1 MIEILKSVPFFNGL
15 GDAELKLIGETV
27 KMDYFPAEH
36 VIFNENDP
44 GDIMYIIKR
53 GQVQVIRD
61 STILAVLK
69 DGAFFGEMAL
79 VSDEHRNATVKTI
92 TDVEVLTLK
101 KDDFIHLIET
111 NSNIASMVSYEV
123 VKRANSVF

>member
-1 MIEILKSVPFFNGL
+1 MIEILKSVPFF
-15 GDAELKLIGETV
+15 AELGEADLKQIAENV

-36 VIFNENDP
+36 VIFQENDP

-53 GQVQVIRD
+53 GQVQVVRD
-61 STILAVLK
+61 NTILAVLK

-79 VSDEHRNATVKTI
+79 VSSEPRNASVKTV

-101 KDDFIHLIET
+101 KDDFMHLMET

>member
-1 MIEILKSVPFFNGL
+1 MIEILKSVPFFAGL
-15 GDAELKLIGETV
+15 SDADLKQIAENV
-27 KMDYFPAEH
+27 QMDYFPAEH
-36 VIFNENDP
+36 MIFQGGDP

-53 GQVQVIRD
+53 GQVQVVRD

-79 VSDEHRNATVKTI
+79 VSDEKRNASVKTV

-101 KDDFIHLIET
+101 KNDFMHLMET
-111 NSNIASMVSYEV
+111 NSNIASLVSYEV

>member
-1 MIEILKSVPFFNGL
+1 MIEILKSVPFF
-15 GDAELKLIGETV
+15 AELSEADLKQIAENV

-36 VIFNENDP
+36 VVFQENDP

-53 GQVQVIRD
+53 GQVQVVRD

-79 VSDEHRNATVKTI
+79 VSDDHRNASVRTV

-101 KDDFIHLIET
+101 KQDFMHLMET
-111 NSNIASMVSYEV
+111 NSNIASLVSYEV

>member
-1 MIEILKSVPFFNGL
+1 MIEILKSVPFFAGL
-15 GDAELKLIGETV
+15 GDADLKQIAENV

-36 VIFNENDP
+36 VVFQENDP

-53 GQVQVIRD
+53 GQVQVVRD

-79 VSDEHRNATVKTI
+79 VSDEKRNASVRTV

-101 KDDFIHLIET
+101 KEDFMHLMET